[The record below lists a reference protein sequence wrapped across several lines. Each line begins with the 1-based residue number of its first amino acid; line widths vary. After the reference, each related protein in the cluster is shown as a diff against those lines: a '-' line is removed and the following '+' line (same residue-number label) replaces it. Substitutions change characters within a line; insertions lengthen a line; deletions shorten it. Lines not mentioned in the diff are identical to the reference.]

1 MRVFEV
7 VVPEELDQCRVDT
20 VLRREMKLSN
30 TRIKRAKFRADG
42 ILLDGKRVNTA
53 QIVRQGQTLRLT
65 LPELEKSNFVAAPGA
80 LDIVYEDPW
89 LMVIDKPA
97 GVAMYPGPGHYADTL
112 GNRYVWHM
120 NNRREHSAFRPV
132 NRLDKGT
139 SGLLVLAKSA
149 EAHEKLQQQ
158 LHSVQFCRIYWALTR
173 NTPQP
178 AEGVI
183 DAPIGTVDHLLNCYA
198 VQEKGKPA
206 QTEYRVLHRGER
218 ATLIEL
224 QLRTGRTHQ
233 IRVHMAYIGCPL
245 LGDGLYGGTNDLSR
259 PALHSRFLRLRHPF
273 TGDYC
278 SWESACPT
286 DFTPFLER
294 DWQ

>member
-1 MRVFEV
+1 MRIFEV

-20 VLRREMKLSN
+20 VLRQEMKMSN
-30 TRIKRAKFRADG
+30 TRIKRAKFRLDG

-65 LPELEKSNFVAAPGA
+65 LPELEESDFVATPGE

-89 LMVIDKPA
+89 LIVIDKPA
-97 GVAMYPGPGHYADTL
+97 GLAMYPGPGHYADTL
-112 GNRYVWHM
+112 GNRFVWHM
-120 NNRREHSAFRPV
+120 KKCGERYAFRPV

-149 EAHEKLQQQ
+149 EAHEKLQQL
-158 LHSVQFCRIYWALTR
+158 LHTDQFCRIYWALTGK
-173 NTPQP
+173 TPRP
-178 AEGVI
+178 I
-183 DAPIGTVDHLLNCYA
+183 DGIITAPIGATDHLSNCYS
-198 VQEKGKPA
+198 VQENGKQA
-206 QTEYRVLHRGER
+206 QTEYRVINQGKR
-218 ATLIEL
+218 ATLVEL

-245 LGDGLYGGTNDLSR
+245 LGDCLYGGTDDLAR

-273 TGDYC
+273 TGVWC
-278 SWESACPT
+278 SWESECPM
-286 DFTPFLER
+286 DFIPFLEA
-294 DWQ
+294 DEQ

>member
-7 VVPEELDQCRVDT
+7 VVPEQFDQCRVDT

-53 QIVRQGQTLRLT
+53 QIVRQGQILRLT
-65 LPELEKSNFVAAPGA
+65 LPELEESDFVAAPGA
-80 LDIVYEDPW
+80 LDVVHEDSW

-97 GVAMYPGPGHYADTL
+97 GIAMYPGPGHYADTL

-120 NNRREHSAFRPV
+120 KTRGEHSVFRPV

-158 LHSVQFCRIYWALTR
+158 LHTDQFCRIYWALTC
-173 NTPQP
+173 NTPKP
-178 AEGVI
+178 LEAVI
-183 DAPIGTVDHLLNCYA
+183 DAPISAADHSLNCYA
-198 VQEKGKPA
+198 VRETGKPA
-206 QTEYRVLHRGER
+206 RTEYRVLNQGER
-218 ATLIEL
+218 ATLVEL
-224 QLRTGRTHQ
+224 RLRTGRTHQ

-245 LGDGLYGGTNDLSR
+245 LGDCLYGGTDDLPR

-273 TGDYC
+273 TGAWY
-278 SWESACPT
+278 SWESACPA
-286 DFTPFLER
+286 DFIPFLEMNR
-294 DWQ
+294 K